1 MRRFFTDTSATP
13 SFPSLAVLPKDRHQL
28 FDLLVAV
35 LGTATLDRL
44 ADAGSDVLLQDDLAD
59 FVECTRRG
67 GQLHQD
73 IDAVF
78 LILDHATNRFDLSD
92 DTSKSVV
99 ELLFLVVGQHSWRLL
114 DRLAFQEA
122 RF

>member
-1 MRRFFTDTSATP
+1 MGSLEGGSLNKDATLLDCHLRHAQLF
-13 SFPSLAVLPKDRHQL
+13 SSLAVLPEDRHQL
-28 FDLLVAV
+28 FDLLVTV
-35 LGTATLDRL
+35 FGTAALYRL

-78 LILDHATNRFDLSD
+78 LILDHTTNRFDLSD

-99 ELLFLVVGQHSWRLL
+99 ELFFLVV
-114 DRLAFQEA
+114 
-122 RF
+122 

>member
-1 MRRFFTDTSATP
+1 MVEQIRCIADDPGLRR
-13 SFPSLAVLPKDRHQL
+13 
-28 FDLLVAV
+28 
-35 LGTATLDRL
+35 
-44 ADAGSDVLLQDDLAD
+44 DVLEQSSKRCEAELAD

-78 LILDHATNRFDLSD
+78 LILDHTTNRFDLTD